1 MLDWIDIERTA
12 DEIILDLKIPRDIK
26 KEEIKVEYREG
37 WVRIR
42 FPRRRGGAWETIPI
56 E

>member
-1 MLDWIDIERTA
+1 LLDVDKTA
-12 DEIILDLKIPRDIK
+12 DEVIMTLRIPKDVK
-26 KEEIKVEYREG
+26 KEDIKVEFREG
-37 WVRIR
+37 QIRIR